1 MTIYYKGVLT
11 LKDSIKLKKVKF
23 SSTNTVDVSSSK
35 FSKLTKAEKDYF
47 LLSFNRFGYVDF
59 EDLKVISITSG
70 DDILKNILFK
80 IMNPKFKPIRP
91 IIYKKLLDID
101 GNEYARE
108 IKTGYLFPIL
118 GNDDMEY
125 TFSLFRT
132 LDFWNIECFKG
143 LFIGHFIER
152 TNFALCNCYCFNE
165 MVANYNE
172 IEKHKD
178 KKLSTHNLLKMKELF
193 QMNVFD
199 DSKIISQNNQNLS
212 INPTNSANLTKTNSN
227 GLNQPTNSV
236 SNNSL
241 NSLQEIKNILSSL
254 SDEDLAILRDIS
266 RNDLSN
272 IDIYEYMQMTK
283 EEKLELLDKQV
294 NPKPTVCLKKKD

>member
-1 MTIYYKGVLT
+1 MTIYYKGLLT
-11 LKDSIKLKKVKF
+11 LKDSIKLKKVNF
-23 SSTNTVDVSSSK
+23 SINSIEDVSSSK

-70 DDILKNILFK
+70 DDILKNIFFK

-91 IIYKKLLDID
+91 IIYEKLLDID

-143 LFIGHFIER
+143 SFIGHFIER

-172 IEKHKD
+172 IEKYKD
-178 KKLSTHNLLKMKELF
+178 KKLSTHDLLKMKELF

-199 DSKIISQNNQNLS
+199 DSKI
-212 INPTNSANLTKTNSN
+212 NSANLTKTNSN

-254 SDEDLAILRDIS
+254 SDEDLALLRDIS

-272 IDIYEYMQMTK
+272 IDIHEYMQMTK

-294 NPKPTVCLKKKD
+294 NPRPKVCLKKKN

>member
-1 MTIYYKGVLT
+1 
-11 LKDSIKLKKVKF
+11 
-23 SSTNTVDVSSSK
+23 
-35 FSKLTKAEKDYF
+35 
-47 LLSFNRFGYVDF
+47 
-59 EDLKVISITSG
+59 
-70 DDILKNILFK
+70 
-80 IMNPKFKPIRP
+80 
-91 IIYKKLLDID
+91 
-101 GNEYARE
+101 
-108 IKTGYLFPIL
+108 
-118 GNDDMEY
+118 MEY

-132 LDFWNIECFKG
+132 LDFWNIECFKDS
-143 LFIGHFIER
+143 FIGHFIER

-172 IEKHKD
+172 IEKYED
-178 KKLSTHNLLKMKELF
+178 KKLSSHDLLKMKELF

-283 EEKLELLDKQV
+283 EEKLEILDKQV
-294 NPKPTVCLKKKD
+294 TPRPKVCLKKKN

>member
-1 MTIYYKGVLT
+1 MTIYYKGLLT

-59 EDLKVISITSG
+59 EDLKVISITS

-80 IMNPKFKPIRP
+80 LMNPKFKPIRP
-91 IIYKKLLDID
+91 IIYEKVLDID

-143 LFIGHFIER
+143 SFIGHFIER

-172 IEKHKD
+172 IEKYED
-178 KKLSTHNLLKMKELF
+178 KKLSTHDLLKMKELF

-283 EEKLELLDKQV
+283 EEKLEFLDKQV
-294 NPKPTVCLKKKD
+294 NPRPKVCLKKKN

>member
-1 MTIYYKGVLT
+1 MTIYYKGLLT
-11 LKDSIKLKKVKF
+11 LKDSIKLKKVNF
-23 SSTNTVDVSSSK
+23 SINSIEDVSSSK

-59 EDLKVISITSG
+59 EDLKVISITS

-91 IIYKKLLDID
+91 IIYEKVLDID

-143 LFIGHFIER
+143 SFIGHFIER

-172 IEKHKD
+172 IEKYED
-178 KKLSTHNLLKMKELF
+178 KKLSSHDLLKMKELF

-227 GLNQPTNSV
+227 GFNQPTNSV

-266 RNDLSN
+266 RNNLSN
-272 IDIYEYMQMTK
+272 IDIHEYIQMTK

-294 NPKPTVCLKKKD
+294 TPRPKVCLKKKN

>member
-1 MTIYYKGVLT
+1 MTIYYKGLLT

-23 SSTNTVDVSSSK
+23 SINSIENVSSSK

-47 LLSFNRFGYVDF
+47 LLLFKRFGYVDF
-59 EDLKVISITSG
+59 EDLKVISITS
-70 DDILKNILFK
+70 DDILKNIFFK

-91 IIYKKLLDID
+91 IIYEKLLDID

-125 TFSLFRT
+125 TFSLVRT
-132 LDFWNIECFKG
+132 LDFWNIECFNSS
-143 LFIGHFIER
+143 FIGHFIER

-172 IEKHKD
+172 IEKYKD
-178 KKLSTHNLLKMKELF
+178 KKLSTHDLLKMKELF

-266 RNDLSN
+266 RNNLSN
-272 IDIYEYMQMTK
+272 IDIHEYIQMTK

-294 NPKPTVCLKKKD
+294 TPRPKVCLKKKN